1 MSCHA
6 VIVSGGMSAPHRF
19 VSTKPSDDDSI
30 ATMDAAMPHPSASPP
45 PGWSMTTTPTMPS
58 AAPSVARSA
67 GRCRSNIQL
76 SSSSAAAEVDMIVA
90 ARLVARRCAA
100 T

>member
-6 VIVSGGMSAPHRF
+6 VIVRGGTSAPHRV
-19 VSTKPSDDDSI
+19 VSTKPSDEESI

-45 PGWSMTTTPTMPS
+45 PGCSMMITPTMPS
-58 AAPSVARSA
+58 AAPTAARSV
-67 GRCRSNIQL
+67 GRCRSSTQL